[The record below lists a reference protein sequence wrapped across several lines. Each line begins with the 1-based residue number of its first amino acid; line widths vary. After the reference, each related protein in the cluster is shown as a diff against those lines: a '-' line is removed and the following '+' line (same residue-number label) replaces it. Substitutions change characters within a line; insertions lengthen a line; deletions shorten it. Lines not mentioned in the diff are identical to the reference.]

1 MDIFSWLAKGTGLL
15 YFLPSMMVLLVVI
28 VVCVR
33 IYVLLFVKTLSPK
46 VFKTLLVP
54 VVLLGFIIWAIPM
67 NMGFYDFFRTKF
79 S

>member
-67 NMGFYDFFRTKF
+67 NMGFYDFFRAKF